1 MCSCAN
7 HIFALIDAKM
17 ILHIHLK
24 GFLVHFINGVSD
36 KACQNIAS
44 CTIVSTL
51 SLILSE
57 IVRIL
62 TGTCADLKDTHSKF
76 QILLDIMDRSQKL
89 DHTTLG
95 SQMCI
100 FIVCGV
106 MVCECFRFFHDSTS
120 PKDIKNGAN
129 RKLLSTCTVI
139 IQISYNPITDY
150 TEIWVRQYKP
160 DESQ

>member
-100 FIVCGV
+100 FIVCAV
-106 MVCECFRFFHDSTS
+106 MAVTTGCGLFLEPAARIFSFVS
-120 PKDIKNGAN
+120 PLF
-129 RKLLSTCTVI
+129 LLAAQLLI
-139 IQISYNPITDY
+139 LAGLYLLFLLMFGILRLPA
-150 TEIWVRQYKP
+150 RARR
-160 DESQ
+160 